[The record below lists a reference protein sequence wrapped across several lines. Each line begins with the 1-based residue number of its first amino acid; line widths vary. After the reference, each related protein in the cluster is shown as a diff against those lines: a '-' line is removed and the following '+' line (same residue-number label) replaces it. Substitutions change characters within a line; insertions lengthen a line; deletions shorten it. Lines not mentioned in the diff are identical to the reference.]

1 MRIIS
6 SFKSACLFGFLSMLC
21 TSAAFSQAGLNAG
34 PVELTIEHVAGSVY
48 MIQRPGGGGNIGA
61 SIGPDGVLLVDSLFA
76 PHTESLL
83 AAVRQVTDEDIRF
96 LINTHVHPDHIGG
109 NENLAAMG
117 VLIFAHDNARFRF
130 LLERNRF
137 PRGGGSFAPQPPE
150 AARPEITFNDS
161 MSFHLNGEEVLATLA
176 PPAHTDGDVFVY
188 FPESD
193 VLHLGDVFRTTSYPI
208 MDIFNGGSLR
218 GTIAALDKAIEMAGP
233 NTKVIPGH
241 GLEVVGRDAMIE
253 FRDMILDVR
262 EQVLIRIRDGEKL
275 DQIMAA
281 NITEE
286 YDAKWGQEA
295 GWTAVDFVPIVYY
308 ELGGSGRLL
317 DR

>member
-1 MRIIS
+1 MNRPRR
-6 SFKSACLFGFLSMLC
+6 ACAALMTTLALMMAAGAHSQPNQADTELS
-21 TSAAFSQAGLNAG
+21 
-34 PVELTIEHVAGSVY
+34 IEHVAGNVY

-61 SIGPDGVLLVDSLFA
+61 SIGEDGVLLVDSLFA
-76 PHTESLL
+76 PMSDSLVR
-83 AAVRQVTDEDIRF
+83 AIRQVSDAPIRF

-109 NENLAAMG
+109 NENLAGLG
-117 VLIFAHDNARFRF
+117 VTIFAHDNTRLRF
-130 LLERNRF
+130 LLEQNRF
-137 PRGGGSFAPQPPE
+137 PRGGGSFVPQPPA
-150 AARPEITFNDS
+150 AARPEITFDS
-161 MSFHLNGEEVLATLA
+161 EVGFHVNGEEVRAFLA

-208 MDIFNGGSLR
+208 MDIYNGGSLR

-233 NTKVIPGH
+233 DTRVIPGH
-241 GLEVVGRDAMIE
+241 GLEVVGREAMIE

-262 EQVLIRIRDGEKL
+262 SQVLDMIQDGMML
-275 DQIMAA
+275 DEVMAA
-281 NITEE
+281 DITAP

-308 ELGGSGRLL
+308 ELGGSGRLQ